1 MEPDAPAATLDG
13 QSRHGTGIPGSQ
25 SSTTSPSPLGR
36 IEANARSANFAIALR
51 APGGANALISE
62 RISASS
68 VSIES
73 MPRSSL
79 QPGILQAAIAV
90 LTNMP

>member
-1 MEPDAPAATLDG
+1 M
-13 QSRHGTGIPGSQ
+13 
-25 SSTTSPSPLGR
+25 
-36 IEANARSANFAIALR
+36 
-51 APGGANALISE
+51 ISE